1 MELRQYHSLEIG
13 FGQLY
18 QIYSDKQAHFLFSKT
33 ILNVGRARAATV
45 DFVKYIHIE
54 IGGLECVVDHVA
66 RHNYAEPIWLTL
78 VGKSVGRLL

>member
-1 MELRQYHSLEIG
+1 MFIQCGSVSNDFRPL
-13 FGQLY
+13 LY
-18 QIYSDKQAHFLFSKT
+18 QLFVSEICQGKST
-33 ILNVGRARAATV
+33 VCNVE
-45 DFVKYIHIE
+45 YIE